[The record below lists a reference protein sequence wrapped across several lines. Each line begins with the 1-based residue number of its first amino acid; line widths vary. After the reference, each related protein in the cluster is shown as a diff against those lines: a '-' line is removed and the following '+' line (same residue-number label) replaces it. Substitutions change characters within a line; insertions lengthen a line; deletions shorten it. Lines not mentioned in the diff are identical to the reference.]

1 MKAKNSLKTL
11 LFFICL
17 VSFVSCEK
25 NEDENEPK
33 VTGYQ
38 EYILTVASQ
47 KLQGFVGIGVN
58 VLTDVYAVKK
68 DKSQE
73 WKQFADIQDFDYK
86 NGYEYVIKIS
96 ETNYL
101 DYRRG
106 TPAWSE
112 YKLIEIISKEKKT
125 LKGFLKTSYQIG
137 GALIESLELFQ
148 GFFV

>member
-25 NEDENEPK
+25 NEDENESK
-33 VTGYQ
+33 ETGYQ

-47 KLQGFVGIGVN
+47 KLQGIVGIGVN

-73 WKQFADIQDFDYK
+73 WKRFADIQDFDYK

-112 YKLIEIISKEKKT
+112 YKLIEIISKEK
-125 LKGFLKTSYQIG
+125 
-137 GALIESLELFQ
+137 Q
-148 GFFV
+148 GSQGLPENFIPNWWHTN

>member
-11 LFFICL
+11 LFFICI
-17 VSFVSCEK
+17 VSFVCCKK

-33 VTGYQ
+33 VISYQ

-47 KLQGFVGIGVN
+47 KLQGIMGAGVN
-58 VLTDVYAVKK
+58 VLIDVYAVKK
-68 DKSQE
+68 DKLQE
-73 WKQFADIQDFDYK
+73 WEQLAGIQNFDYE
-86 NGYEYVIKIS
+86 NDYEYVIKIS

-112 YKLIEIISKEKKT
+112 YKLIEIISKEEKD
-125 LKGFLKTSYQIG
+125 S
-137 GALIESLELFQ
+137 Q
-148 GFFV
+148 GLPKDFIPDWWRTI

>member
-47 KLQGFVGIGVN
+47 KLQGVVGIGVN

-112 YKLIEIISKEKKT
+112 YKLIEIISKEKKNSQG
-125 LKGFLKTSYQIG
+125 LPENLS
-137 GALIESLELFQ
+137 LIHI
-148 GFFV
+148 

>member
-47 KLQGFVGIGVN
+47 KLQGVVGIGVN

-106 TPAWSE
+106 TPSWSE
-112 YKLIEIISKEKKT
+112 YKLIEIISKEKKNSQG
-125 LKGFLKTSYQIG
+125 LPEN
-137 GALIESLELFQ
+137 LIPNWWRTN
-148 GFFV
+148 

>member
-25 NEDENEPK
+25 NEDENESK
-33 VTGYQ
+33 ETGYQ

-47 KLQGFVGIGVN
+47 KLQGIVGIGVN

-73 WKQFADIQDFDYK
+73 WKQFAVLVDSPDVHGTCRALCHHHGGGYGVQDD
-86 NGYEYVIKIS
+86 GQAGAAGRA
-96 ETNYL
+96 ETL
-101 DYRRG
+101 
-106 TPAWSE
+106 PALGRVDCPLLVVPS
-112 YKLIEIISKEKKT
+112 
-125 LKGFLKTSYQIG
+125 GRHG
-137 GALIESLELFQ
+137 HGR
-148 GFFV
+148 

>member
-25 NEDENEPK
+25 NEDENESK
-33 VTGYQ
+33 ETGYQ

-47 KLQGFVGIGVN
+47 KLQGIVGIGVN

-101 DYRRG
+101 DY
-106 TPAWSE
+106 
-112 YKLIEIISKEKKT
+112 KLIEIISKEKK
-125 LKGFLKTSYQIG
+125 GS
-137 GALIESLELFQ
+137 Q
-148 GFFV
+148 GLPENFIPNWWHTN

>member
-25 NEDENEPK
+25 NEDENESK
-33 VTGYQ
+33 ETGYQ

-47 KLQGFVGIGVN
+47 KLQGIVGIGVN

-73 WKQFADIQDFDYK
+73 WKRFADIQDFDYK
-86 NGYEYVIKIS
+86 NGYEYVIKS
-96 ETNYL
+96 KKKCSFAP
-101 DYRRG
+101 RF
-106 TPAWSE
+106 
-112 YKLIEIISKEKKT
+112 LIRN
-125 LKGFLKTSYQIG
+125 
-137 GALIESLELFQ
+137 
-148 GFFV
+148 